1 MPKDAWMG
9 TGISWGE
16 IKKNP
21 LYEWDPEHE
30 RLLIPTSIYNT
41 RNYSLFAILANVDN
55 GVLIEPY
62 DYIALPRGLPE
73 DLSPELKA
81 DAEDPQNDDPTSITS
96 WVTL

>member
-1 MPKDAWMG
+1 M
-9 TGISWGE
+9 
-16 IKKNP
+16 
-21 LYEWDPEHE
+21 
-30 RLLIPTSIYNT
+30 
-41 RNYSLFAILANVDN
+41 DN